1 MKNITLIA
9 LTAILAAAG
18 PAQAGPLDFL
28 FKLRP
33 GQQEDRRDD
42 RHDDRRDDRN
52 EDRNEDR
59 QDWGRGNDRDGNRA
73 WERDNDNRRP
83 MSVEAR
89 AQLRLRELGY
99 YRGAIDGSFGRGSKA
114 ALARFQRDNGIR
126 PTGWL
131 DERTRRALRI

>member
-9 LTAILAAAG
+9 LTALLVGMVA

-28 FKLRP
+28 FKSRP
-33 GQQEDRRDD
+33 DQWDNRHDNHRRDND
-42 RHDDRRDDRN
+42 RGFD
-52 EDRNEDR
+52 
-59 QDWGRGNDRDGNRA
+59 RGNDRGFDRGNGR
-73 WERDNDNRRP
+73 RRP
-83 MSVEAR
+83 MSREAR

-99 YRGAIDGSFGRGSKA
+99 YRGAIDGSFGRGSRA
-114 ALARFQRDNGIR
+114 ALIRFQRDNRIR